1 MKRCRTTSADETRL
15 LAAAVSG
22 LARPGDLV
30 LLVGDLGVGKTAF
43 AQGFARALGIDEPV
57 TSPTFTLVRTYRGRL
72 TLNHLD
78 VYRLDRLQ
86 EADDLG
92 LAELID
98 DGGVTLI
105 EWGDAVRP
113 ALPPD
118 YLEVRLAFGAA
129 DPAGD
134 ADDEADDDVRQLE
147 LSILGPSWAPRAD
160 ALAGVLEAWSC

>member
-1 MKRCRTTSADETRL
+1 MTRCRTTGVEETRD
-15 LAAAVSG
+15 LAGALAG
-22 LARPGDLV
+22 LARAGDLI

-43 AQGFARALGIDEPV
+43 AQGFARALGIEEPV

-78 VYRLDRLQ
+78 VYRLERLQ

-92 LAELID
+92 LAELVD

-113 ALPPD
+113 ALQPD
-118 YLEVRLAFGAA
+118 YLEVGLAFGVGE
-129 DPAGD
+129 DGG
-134 ADDEADDDVRQLE
+134 DDDCEDARDIE
-147 LSILGPSWAPRAD
+147 LTVVGPSWAPRSV
-160 ALAGVLEAWSC
+160 ALAAVVEAWAC